1 MIFYKN
7 VVNVA
12 LLLLIC
18 VLCFGFTYLHVLFT
32 NFIGLVF
39 FFFGGGGVIYIMGLV
54 IEQKLYFRQHF
65 SGIMVLIC
73 CYYLI

>member
-39 FFFGGGGVIYIMGLV
+39 FLGGGGGLSILWV
-54 IEQKLYFRQHF
+54 
-65 SGIMVLIC
+65 
-73 CYYLI
+73 

>member
-39 FFFGGGGVIYIMGLV
+39 FWGGIYLMGLV
-54 IEQKLYFRQHF
+54 MEQKLYFRQHF